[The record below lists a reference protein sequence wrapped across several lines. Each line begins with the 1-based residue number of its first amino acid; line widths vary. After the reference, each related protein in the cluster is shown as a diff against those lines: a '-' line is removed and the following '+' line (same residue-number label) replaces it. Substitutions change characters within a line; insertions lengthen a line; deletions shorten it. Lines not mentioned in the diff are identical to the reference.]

1 MNATSLVTQI
11 MVRDGRAA
19 GLSGGARVINA
30 DDAIERT
37 VQDLRQL
44 SRSAALD
51 FAIQIG
57 SLIIDR
63 FYNGDT
69 EQWRHRGTKHASFR
83 KLAAHPMLPLSPG
96 ALYRAVAICELT
108 RRFAGRESLAHLGC
122 SHLRAV
128 LGLSVEQQARL
139 LDMAYE
145 SQWTVDRLEYEA
157 AMVRPQPRK
166 GGRRPTAPVVRAV
179 RAVQR
184 CVENELV
191 RVLDKL
197 DPTLDVGR
205 AQRLVQSVREAC
217 RELESLMSEPG
228 CV

>member
-1 MNATSLVTQI
+1 MNDLGVVKQASVHE
-11 MVRDGRAA
+11 GR
-19 GLSGGARVINA
+19 GNGWGGNSIVSK
-30 DDAIERT
+30 DDPIERT
-37 VQDLRQL
+37 VEDLRKV
-44 SRSAALD
+44 SRSAALE

-57 SLIIDR
+57 TIIIDR
-63 FYNGDT
+63 FYNGDA
-69 EQWRHRGTKHASFR
+69 EQWRNRGTKHASFR

-108 RRFAGRESLAHLGC
+108 RRFSGRRSVMHLGC

-128 LGLSVEQQARL
+128 LGLSVDEQCRL
-139 LDMAYE
+139 LDEAYE
-145 SQWTVDRLEYEA
+145 SQWTVDRLTCEA

-197 DPTLDVGR
+197 DPGLDFER
-205 AQRLVQSVREAC
+205 AAHLVESVRKAC
-217 RELESLMSEPG
+217 RELEMLIDERG